1 MVSVSGRSGEATASR
16 IGRRF
21 SQEIMSENAV
31 ARDAEVLAVHV
42 LVKIANFQLRA
53 DFVALQAQLCLGQVD
68 IGLA

>member
-1 MVSVSGRSGEATASR
+1 
-16 IGRRF
+16 
-21 SQEIMSENAV
+21 MSENAV